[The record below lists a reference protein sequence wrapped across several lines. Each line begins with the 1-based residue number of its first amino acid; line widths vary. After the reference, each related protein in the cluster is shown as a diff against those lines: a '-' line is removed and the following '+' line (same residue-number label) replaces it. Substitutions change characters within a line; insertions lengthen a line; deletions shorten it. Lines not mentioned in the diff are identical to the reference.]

1 MTDHG
6 SEHVI
11 TVAFNRIAVRFHGS
25 EVSRDSPGRVF
36 GALYRG
42 RFYEEELLRYIYSL
56 GLRGGAYVDV
66 GAFIGTH
73 TLFFAAVCG
82 AERVHSVEPRP
93 SSVRQLR
100 ANVALN
106 AVGERVTVHHAAACD
121 VPGRIVADD
130 GGHVRGVRLSSV
142 VRDRVV
148 LMKVDVDGMEP
159 EALRGAARI
168 LRRDRPVVFV
178 TARSAPDYEAV
189 VRTLR
194 RYHYAPTGKCFNAT
208 PTYEFVWVPADQHPL
223 APTVPQAVRRFVP
236 KTLRWRV
243 GAVVRRLLRR

>member
-1 MTDHG
+1 MTHHS
-6 SEHVI
+6 SEQVI
-11 TVAFNRIAVRFHGS
+11 TVAFNGTAVRFHEA

-42 RFYEEELLRYIYSL
+42 RFYEEDLLRYIYSL

-106 AVGERVTVHHAAACD
+106 AVGARVTVHQAAACD
-121 VPGRIVADD
+121 VPGSIKADD

-178 TARSAPDYEAV
+178 TARSAPDYEEV

-194 RYHYAPTGKCFNAT
+194 RYHYAPTGNCFNAT
-208 PTYEFVWVPADQHPL
+208 PTYEFVRPPEDRHTLPRTL
-223 APTVPQAVRRFVP
+223 PQAIRRFVRR
-236 KTLRWRV
+236 TLRVPV
-243 GAVVRRLLRR
+243 GIVRRRL